1 MMDLHR
7 KSCYKHLSPPTD
19 ISDIQNICTL
29 ISSQRNLQHFQTMF
43 FSHTSLLIS
52 ALNTQRESLRSL
64 DFYWVNFED
73 CTSLTEL
80 THFKQLEVV
89 KFRNC
94 FNLKREICEPLLYH
108 EWENLCYA
116 VVLNTDCFTL
126 REWARKINMKK
137 SGSGYNSD
145 ESENG
150 KKSRSN
156 SLDKNVSNVLKNG
169 KFSILTNEFK
179 RNLRNFQIEE

>member
-1 MMDLHR
+1 MDLHR
-7 KSCYKHLSPPTD
+7 KSCYNHSSPPMDT
-19 ISDIQNICTL
+19 SDIQNICTL

-43 FSHTSLLIS
+43 FSYTSLLIS
-52 ALNTQRESLRSL
+52 ALNTQQESLTSL

-116 VVLNTDCFTL
+116 VVINTDCFTL
-126 REWARKINMKK
+126 REWARKINMKR
-137 SGSGYNSD
+137 SGSSDYNND
-145 ESENG
+145 ECENG

-156 SLDKNVSNVLKNG
+156 SLDKNNNNVLKNG
-169 KFSILTNEFK
+169 KF
-179 RNLRNFQIEE
+179 